1 VPTVR
6 TGPLLGLAT
15 QVAVLG
21 ALALTIGLSPEAW
34 AAGLAYGLVTWG
46 VLHDVELGPAD
57 RVTLAR
63 ATLVGGVFALTA
75 DSLTGPLAAPAVG
88 SIAVVPLAAV
98 ALAMDAVDGW
108 VARRTGTAS
117 ALGARFD
124 MEVDAFLILVLS
136 VLVARPVGWWVL
148 AIGLMRY
155 VFVGTGLVVPWLRGD
170 IPPVYWAKVVAA
182 IQGIALVMAASGA
195 LPHGWTVIAVA
206 TALALLVESFGRS
219 VGWLWRHRVGEGAD
233 LEFLRGGPVRRRR
246 HLDQAF
252 RQRRDAAA

>member
-21 ALALTIGLSPEAW
+21 ALALTIGLGRAAW
-34 AAGLAYGLVTWG
+34 TAGLAFGLVTWA
-46 VLHDVELGPAD
+46 VLHEVTLGPAD

-63 ATLVGGVFALTA
+63 ATLVGGVLALTV
-75 DSLTGPLAAPAVG
+75 DSLTGPVPAAG
-88 SIAVVPLAAV
+88 VVPLAAV
-98 ALAMDAVDGW
+98 ALSLDAVDGW
-108 VARRTGTAS
+108 VARRTGTSS

-136 VLVARPVGWWVL
+136 VLVVPPVGAWVL

-155 VFVGTGLVVPWLRGD
+155 AFVGAGLLLPWLRGP
-170 IPPVYWAKVVAA
+170 IPPRFWSKVVAA
-182 IQGIALVMAASGA
+182 VQGVALVVAASGL
-195 LPHGWTVIAVA
+195 LPQGWTVVAVA
-206 TALALLVESFGRS
+206 AALALLVESFGRS
-219 VGWLWRHRVGEGAD
+219 VGRLWRHRPVRGAD
-233 LEFLRGGPVRRRR
+233 PELLPSRPVRRRR
-246 HLDQAF
+246 HPHPVV

>member
-21 ALALTIGLSPEAW
+21 ALALTIGLGSAAW
-34 AAGLAYGLVTWG
+34 AAGLVFGLVTCG
-46 VLHDVELGPAD
+46 VLHQERLGPAD

-63 ATLVGGVFALTA
+63 ATLVGGVLALTV
-75 DSLTGPLAAPAVG
+75 DSLTRPLPAPGVAPV
-88 SIAVVPLAAV
+88 AVVPLAAV
-98 ALAMDAVDGW
+98 ALSLDAVDGW
-108 VARRTGTAS
+108 VARRTGTSS

-136 VLVARPVGWWVL
+136 VLVARPVGAWVL
-148 AIGLMRY
+148 ATGLMRY
-155 VFVGTGLVVPWLRGD
+155 VFLGAGLLLPWLRGP
-170 IPPVYWAKVVAA
+170 IPTRYWSKVVAA
-182 IQGIALVMAASGA
+182 VQGIVLVVAASGV
-195 LPHGWTVIAVA
+195 LPHGWTVVAVA

-219 VGWLWRHRVGEGAD
+219 VGWLWRHRAGEGAD
-233 LEFLRGGPVRRRR
+233 VESLPGGPVRRRR
-246 HLDQAF
+246 HLDPAF

>member
-1 VPTVR
+1 MPTMR

-21 ALALTIGLSPEAW
+21 ALALSIGLGPAAW
-34 AAGLAYGLVTWG
+34 AAGLAFGLVTWG
-46 VLHDVELGPAD
+46 VLHQVDLGPAD

-63 ATLVGGVFALTA
+63 ATLVGGVLALTVDA
-75 DSLTGPLAAPAVG
+75 LTRPLSAPG
-88 SIAVVPLAAV
+88 INPLAVVPLAAV
-98 ALAMDAVDGW
+98 ALSLDAVDGW
-108 VARRTGTAS
+108 VARHTGTSS

-136 VLVARPVGWWVL
+136 VLVARPVGAWVL

-155 VFVGTGLVVPWLRGD
+155 AFVGAGLLLPWLRD
-170 IPPVYWAKVVAA
+170 PIPLRYWSKVVAA
-182 IQGIALVMAASGA
+182 IQGIVLLVVASGV
-195 LPHGWTVIAVA
+195 LSHGWTVIAVA

-219 VGWLWRHRVGEGAD
+219 VGWLWRHRGQEGAD
-233 LEFLRGGPVRRRR
+233 VEFLPGDPVRRRR

-252 RQRRDAAA
+252 RQRGDAAA